1 MHNSGKSSTALMHKI
16 IILFLYRMHSSW
28 NTGGSLRFCFC
39 QFFVDGE
46 GDLRLCGSLG
56 YSLFP
61 CLTAFLL
68 TSSSKPPP
76 LPTMCIYGLVQN
88 FCTLI
93 CKFLYLLATGI
104 RFLMFRRRFERWSE
118 TSREWNMT
126 WTAYG
131 IESAS
136 KDSYQVSP
144 RKFRYRWQV
153 GVESYKMSSILI
165 FQNKNF
171 LNPSVFIYS

>member
-1 MHNSGKSSTALMHKI
+1 MFNCIFINK
-16 IILFLYRMHSSW
+16 
-28 NTGGSLRFCFC
+28 
-39 QFFVDGE
+39 
-46 GDLRLCGSLG
+46 
-56 YSLFP
+56 
-61 CLTAFLL
+61 LL
-68 TSSSKPPP
+68 KTP

-171 LNPSVFIYS
+171 LNPSVFIYN